1 VRFVVFGALL
11 WVLLLVAAGVLWV
24 GNLRFAGQPSLFER
38 PFLPRTAMVGSLVV
52 KAPPG
57 YGIHAEG
64 GKPDGSGALRMNR
77 SARA

>member
-38 PFLPRTAMVGSLVV
+38 PFLPRTAMVATSSSRRHRGMGST
-52 KAPPG
+52 PR
-57 YGIHAEG
+57 G
-64 GKPDGSGALRMNR
+64 GSPTA
-77 SARA
+77 AVH